1 MEKFERLSFIE
12 ATKADEEHMLNK
24 RKTFGL
30 YPYLILLLL
39 IMTVGVGILF
49 TNQDISKKIIEKNS
63 LINRIDL
70 IQNTNN
76 VISKEIED
84 TTSRKE
90 KLFSQLSEKK
100 TKIDNLKLK
109 LKDTTL
115 SNELIGND
123 LSSYSDRIST
133 HKVTLQAMKESI
145 PNYQEEFKRLSQLH
159 QNYITES
166 KASDIP
172 THIIDT
178 KEDFSFLLELTG
190 ANRLSLCYSSDKD
203 GFNIDI
209 FHKMCD
215 SVSPSL
221 VLYETSYRERIGAY
235 TELQWNGEDGE
246 YDDNAMLFNLE
257 RKTIYNTDDI
267 DKKGKNVL
275 PNRNLFPSFGAK
287 NDKYDLFVY
296 ELNEDFSEDH
306 PDKDPF
312 IKGHSDYP
320 VCFEKN
326 DKAPLTKMKD
336 FSILYIEV
344 YQVK

>member
-49 TNQDISKKIIEKNS
+49 TNQDISKKIIEKNN

-76 VISKEIED
+76 VITKEIED
-84 TTSRKE
+84 TTARKE
-90 KLFSQLSEKK
+90 KLSSQLTQKK

-115 SNELIGND
+115 SNELIEND
-123 LSSYSDRIST
+123 ISSYSERIST
-133 HKVTLQAMKESI
+133 HKMTLQAMKESI
-145 PNYQEEFKRLSQLH
+145 PNYQDEFKRLSQLH

-178 KEDFSFLLELTG
+178 KEDFSFLLEVTG
-190 ANRLSLCYSSDKD
+190 ANRLSLCYSSEKD
-203 GFNIDI
+203 SFSTET
-209 FHKMCD
+209 FHKLCD
-215 SVSPSL
+215 SVTPSL
-221 VLYETSYRERIGAY
+221 VLYETTYRERIGAY
-235 TELQWNGEDGE
+235 TELLWNGEDGE
-246 YDDNAMLFNLE
+246 HDDNVMLFNLE
-257 RKTIYNTDDI
+257 SKTIYNTDDI
-267 DKKGKNVL
+267 EKKGKNVI

-296 ELNEDFSEDH
+296 KIHEDFNDDH
-306 PDKDPF
+306 PDSDPF

-320 VCFEKN
+320 VCFEAN

-336 FSILYIEV
+336 FSIKYIEV